1 MEDTV
6 VFLTQKVS
14 ISENFFII
22 SYKQEMVA
30 QVSFAENQQM
40 KINSLN
46 KPKKHGYLIHTS
58 LDNAFK
64 DNVVKRAFNVL
75 SIYLSIYYDTFATSR
90 VHKHPIFRQSR

>member
-6 VFLTQKVS
+6 VFLAQKVS

-46 KPKKHGYLIHTS
+46 KPKKWISHST
-58 LDNAFK
+58 
-64 DNVVKRAFNVL
+64 
-75 SIYLSIYYDTFATSR
+75 
-90 VHKHPIFRQSR
+90 